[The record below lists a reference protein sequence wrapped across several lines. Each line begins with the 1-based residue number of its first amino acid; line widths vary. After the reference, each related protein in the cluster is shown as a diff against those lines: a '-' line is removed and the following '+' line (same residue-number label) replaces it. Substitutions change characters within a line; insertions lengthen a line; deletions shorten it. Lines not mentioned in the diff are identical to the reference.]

1 MHVAKM
7 PKRRGKG
14 DAGSFKTDALKFS
27 LGVFFSRGDN
37 TSFGIV
43 KYFYNPSFLRY
54 LDGMQVL
61 ARLADSTFQF
71 PTSSHIFSYIQCTIS
86 THKLIYLI

>member
-27 LGVFFSRGDN
+27 LGVFFSEV
-37 TSFGIV
+37 TI
-43 KYFYNPSFLRY
+43 LH
-54 LDGMQVL
+54 L
-61 ARLADSTFQF
+61 AL
-71 PTSSHIFSYIQCTIS
+71 
-86 THKLIYLI
+86 